1 MALMNL
7 ATYGYTMI
15 AARSL
20 GPREYGALAAMMNLL
35 LVVSVLSLGLQAT
48 AARRVSAHPGDVAQ
62 IEREVRALVWR
73 TAALLGAALVL
84 LSPLVNTLLQLDD
97 LRLAALAGVAA
108 VPLTLVGG
116 FSGVLQGERRWLP
129 LGLVYLA
136 NGVPRIVLGGL
147 AVTVSPTALGAFVG
161 VTLGVFVPAAV
172 GRWALRGRRADAG
185 ENPLHGRRA
194 ILRETAHNS
203 QALLAFFAL
212 SNVDVIVARNALPD
226 HEAGLYAGGL
236 ILTKML
242 MFLPQFVV
250 VVAFPSMSSAAERT
264 RPLTISLLGTA
275 TVGLLCT
282 GGVAVLSP
290 LALALVGGQ
299 EFAAVEPHLWAFALA
314 GTTLALV
321 QLLVY
326 SVLARRSQRSSY
338 LVWAALVA
346 LVAGGSLTDS
356 VTALLLWVLVV
367 DTALLLAL
375 VAISYLLVRRH
386 EPTAVQEPEQSA
398 ATAGAL

>member
-1 MALMNL
+1 M
-7 ATYGYTMI
+7 
-15 AARSL
+15 
-20 GPREYGALAAMMNLL
+20 
-35 LVVSVLSLGLQAT
+35 
-48 AARRVSAHPGDVAQ
+48 
-62 IEREVRALVWR
+62 
-73 TAALLGAALVL
+73 
-84 LSPLVNTLLQLDD
+84 
-97 LRLAALAGVAA
+97 GVA
-108 VPLTLVGG
+108 
-116 FSGVLQGERRWLP
+116 
-129 LGLVYLA
+129 
-136 NGVPRIVLGGL
+136 
-147 AVTVSPTALGAFVG
+147 
-161 VTLGVFVPAAV
+161 
-172 GRWALRGRRADAG
+172 RAPSDAG

-282 GGVAVLSP
+282 GGVAGCRV
-290 LALALVGGQ
+290 ALALVGGQ